1 MERTARVAA
10 PLGLALFAALGV
22 LASERELPLSI
33 GAASAAVVL
42 AVAAA
47 GLRLTGGRLVAVL
60 APAAAL
66 LVVIGH
72 GTGACLSWMGICVL
86 TAWITLTSAVG
97 VAIVGGVAL
106 TLIPITEWVLQP
118 DEPGWIA
125 WTVGTMFTTVCCLFA
140 ARLRV
145 TVEQLRTAQ
154 EHLAEQT
161 RAAERSRIAAEV
173 HDVVG
178 HALTVALLQIGS
190 ARLAL
195 DEEPEVARQALE
207 AAEELARR
215 SLDEVR
221 GSVGLI
227 RSDAPSMT
235 PLPSAADITELVASF
250 QRAGTEVD
258 LVTGGDL
265 VALGQTRGLAAYRI
279 VQEALTN
286 AVRHAIGEPVSVRI
300 VVGEDQASLT
310 VTNAGT
316 AVATAPGSGL
326 RGMRER
332 AESVGGRLS
341 AGPVAGGW
349 LVEAV
354 LPR

>member
-22 LASERELPLSI
+22 PMGERGPLI
-33 GAASAAVVL
+33 GIIAAAAAVVL
-42 AVAAA
+42 AIAAA
-47 GLRLTGGRLVAVL
+47 GLRLTGGRLVVVLVPVAV
-60 APAAAL
+60 L

-86 TAWITLTSAVG
+86 AAWITLTSTIG
-97 VAIVGGVAL
+97 VAIVSGTVL
-106 TLIPITEWVLQP
+106 TLIPIMEWARQP
-118 DEPGWIA
+118 GEPGWIA

-140 ARLRV
+140 ARLRA

-227 RSDAPSMT
+227 RSDATSLA
-235 PLPSAADITELVASF
+235 PLPGAADITELVASF
-250 QRAGTEVD
+250 QGAGTEVD
-258 LVTGGDL
+258 LVTDGDL

-286 AVRHAIGEPVSVRI
+286 AVRHAIGERVSVRI

-310 VTNAGT
+310 VTNTGA
-316 AVATAPGSGL
+316 AVPSAPGSGL

-332 AESVGGRLS
+332 AESVGGRFS